1 MKKLLAMS
9 LIGCMALSMV
19 ACGSADDAAVETTTE
34 ETADVTEEATE
45 EVTEETSEET
55 TEAAD
60 DTAAE
65 STTTGDKV
73 WVIATDTVFRPFEF
87 TDENGDFVGIDVDVL
102 EAIAQ
107 DQGFQY
113 ELQSLG
119 WDAAVAAVQAGQADG
134 LIAGAT
140 IKQERIDS
148 GWLFSDGYY
157 DATQTFVVP
166 EGSDIKGYEDLAGKN
181 VAVKNGTAGADFADS
196 LKDEYGFT
204 VTVFEDS
211 PTMYQDVIL
220 GNSAACVEDTPIMAD
235 SIKTGNLALE
245 IPEGMESEG
254 APYGF
259 AIMNEDNQEL
269 LDMFNAGL
277 ANIKANGTYDEII
290 AKYLEK

>member
-1 MKKLLAMS
+1 
-9 LIGCMALSMV
+9 
-19 ACGSADDAAVETTTE
+19 
-34 ETADVTEEATE
+34 
-45 EVTEETSEET
+45 
-55 TEAAD
+55 
-60 DTAAE
+60 
-65 STTTGDKV
+65 V
-73 WVIATDTVFRPFEF
+73 WIIATDTVFRPFEF
-87 TDENGDFVGIDVDVL
+87 TDENGDFVGIDVDIL
-102 EAIAQ
+102 AAIAE
-107 DQGFQY
+107 DQGFEY

-134 LIAGAT
+134 MIAGAT

-148 GWLFSDGYY
+148 GWIFSDGYY
-157 DATQTFVVP
+157 NATQTFVVP
-166 EGSDIKGYEDLAGKN
+166 EGSDITSYADLAGKN

-235 SIKTGNLALE
+235 SIKTGGLALQ
-245 IPEGMESEG
+245 IPEGMESDG

-259 AIMNEDNQEL
+259 AIMNDKNQEL

-277 ANIKANGTYDEII
+277 ANIKADGTYDEIL
-290 AKYLEK
+290 AKYLGE